1 VTVAD
6 DDRGAN
12 GVGQHFQLCGQSRLG
27 AAQRIAGSGEAAGAG
42 NPGER
47 AKMIVGEL
55 HANFGSGFR
64 YLLYKFFLGNNRNIV
79 I

>member
-1 VTVAD
+1 MTVAD

-12 GVGQHFQLCGQSRLG
+12 GVSQHFQLCGQSRLG

-42 NPGER
+42 NPSER

-55 HANFGSGFR
+55 HANLVRDFDTHYINFSWGT
-64 YLLYKFFLGNNRNIV
+64 IE